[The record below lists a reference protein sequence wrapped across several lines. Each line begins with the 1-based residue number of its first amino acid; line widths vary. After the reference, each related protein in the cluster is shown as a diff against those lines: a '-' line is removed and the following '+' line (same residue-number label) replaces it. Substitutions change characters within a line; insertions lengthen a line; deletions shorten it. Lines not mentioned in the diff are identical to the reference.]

1 MPVNRDKGHKRTQA
15 ERSASTRA
23 ALMAAGRRL
32 FTEHGFAGAS
42 REEIVEHAGVT
53 RGALYHHFANKEDL
67 FRAVLFEVE
76 AEIGSRVATAAMQGN
91 DPLDALRR
99 GCQAFLDSAMD
110 DAAVRRVVLLD
121 APAVLGWQAWRD
133 IEAEHGIKL
142 MKEALAACAEAGLLR
157 AEPVEPLAHMLLAA
171 LNEAALLV
179 ANAKNR
185 RKARAEVGATVDG
198 LLARLAAP

>member
-1 MPVNRDKGHKRTQA
+1 MDVNEVKGRRAEQSEVTRGALLAAARALFA
-15 ERSASTRA
+15 ERGYA
-23 ALMAAGRRL
+23 AVA
-32 FTEHGFAGAS
+32 T
-42 REEIVEHAGVT
+42 EEIVRQANVT
-53 RGALYHHFANKEDL
+53 RGALYHHFANKEGL
-67 FRAVLFEVE
+67 FRAVLMEVE
-76 AEIGSRVATAAMQGN
+76 HEIGERVATAAMQGS

-110 DAAVRRVVLLD
+110 DPSVRRIVLLD

-142 MKEALAACAEAGLLR
+142 MKEALASCEAAGLVR
-157 AEPVEPLAHMLLAA
+157 AQPLEPLAHMLIAA

-185 RKARAEVGATVDG
+185 RRARAEVGATVDG
-198 LLARLAAP
+198 IVARLANR